1 MAARPGL
8 ADIYP
13 ARVVDRVAVVEVP
26 FNSFGTADGVARMP
40 DALVGAGMYEVLG
53 RLAEVNRAR
62 VTFETPRSV
71 RGPAGLLAEP
81 ALVSMV
87 ENLSEIVGHTVAG
100 GHWPLVIGGD
110 CAVLLGAL
118 LGVRRAGYRPGL
130 LFVDGHEDAWPP
142 HRSPTG
148 EAADCEMGLAL
159 GLYPPPA
166 ALRAH
171 VPLVAPEMVVPL
183 GPRDSAELSNASVE
197 SLANRLRMVTG
208 AELVNGDTTEIATSA
223 ADHLRAETEKWWL
236 HVDLDVMSTEALP
249 AVDYPQ
255 PGGLS
260 CPGSV
265 GSPGRRSGRV
275 AASARRSSSTTQVVT
290 TERTP
295 RSSCDTSLTS
305 CPPAYRARKPDRPY
319 RTNDPEP
326 NTPSG
331 GCSGTARLSL
341 AWRTSRP
348 GLRR

>member
-1 MAARPGL
+1 MAAL
-8 ADIYP
+8 AP
-13 ARVVDRVAVVEVP
+13 VWLTSTLRGVVDRVAVVEVP
-26 FNSFGTADGVARMP
+26 FNSSGTADGVARMP
-40 DALVGAGMYEVLG
+40 DALVGAGMYEALG
-53 RLAEVNRAR
+53 SLAEVNRAR

-87 ENLSEIVGHTVAG
+87 ENLSEIVGHTLTG

-118 LGVRRAGYRPGL
+118 LGIRRAGYRPGL

-171 VPLVAPEMVVPL
+171 VPLVAPELVVAL
-183 GPRDSAELSNASVE
+183 GPRDSAELSNASVD
-197 SLANRLRMVTG
+197 SLANRVRMVSG
-208 AELVNGDTTEIATSA
+208 AELVNGDTTEVAASA

-260 CPGSV
+260 WSELRRLTGAALRKGGCVGASVVIYNPDRDGGANAEVIVRYLAYIVSTCLPGS
-265 GSPGRRSGRV
+265 
-275 AASARRSSSTTQVVT
+275 
-290 TERTP
+290 E
-295 RSSCDTSLTS
+295 
-305 CPPAYRARKPDRPY
+305 PDRPH

-326 NTPSG
+326 
-331 GCSGTARLSL
+331 
-341 AWRTSRP
+341 
-348 GLRR
+348 

>member
-1 MAARPGL
+1 
-8 ADIYP
+8 
-13 ARVVDRVAVVEVP
+13 
-26 FNSFGTADGVARMP
+26 MP

-62 VTFETPRSV
+62 VTFETPRSG

-87 ENLSEIVGHTVAG
+87 ENLSEIVGNTLAG

-118 LGVRRAGYRPGL
+118 LGIRRAGYRPGL

-171 VPLVAPEMVVPL
+171 VPLVAPELVVAL

-197 SLANRLRMVTG
+197 SLANRVRMVTG
-208 AELVNGDTTEIATSA
+208 AELVNGDTTEIAASA

-260 CPGSV
+260 WSKLRRLTGAALRKGGCVGASV
-265 GSPGRRSGRV
+265 V
-275 AASARRSSSTTQVVT
+275 I
-290 TERTP
+290 
-295 RSSCDTSLTS
+295 
-305 CPPAYRARKPDRPY
+305 YNPDRDDGANAEVIVRYLAYIVSTCLPG
-319 RTNDPEP
+319 PETGPATP
-326 NTPSG
+326 NK
-331 GCSGTARLSL
+331 
-341 AWRTSRP
+341 
-348 GLRR
+348 